1 MIFYGYRFVCNM
13 TDAIQAVVQTC
24 FYATTHSEQYFKHA
38 RNFCPERWLPPSH
51 SYYDPRFANDTKSAF
66 NPFSLGPRGCPGMFV
81 SYQQAKSVLVKLL
94 WTFDMELTNRN
105 EIDWD
110 RDCKLYAL
118 WVRPPVMVRFT
129 PVNREEEA
137 IVS

>member
-1 MIFYGYRFVCNM
+1 
-13 TDAIQAVVQTC
+13 
-24 FYATTHSEQYFKHA
+24 
-38 RNFCPERWLPPSH
+38 
-51 SYYDPRFANDTKSAF
+51 
-66 NPFSLGPRGCPGMFV
+66 MFV